1 MPSPLSQKT
10 TDNRVPHIT
19 VGHFYANHAEKL
31 GLRLEGSS
39 RGLNRLIREPTINRP
54 GLALCGFFNYF
65 AVKRIQVLGAAELS
79 YLKSL
84 KALELRERLHA
95 LFSKNMPCL
104 VVARNAPV
112 PEMILDAAGEFE
124 TPVFR
129 THMITMKFIN
139 AATISLEFD
148 FAPSTTEHGSMVDI
162 LGVGTLVRGASGIG
176 KSECVLGLIERGYS
190 IVSDDITRFR
200 SIEGRE
206 LLGMSDNLSRFHME
220 VRGIGI
226 INIASMFGAGA
237 VRAEKR
243 LDFVVTLKDWHEV
256 EDVDRIGLDRD
267 TYEILGIKI
276 PHVTLPVRTGRDLA
290 RLVEVA
296 ALDQKLKDMG
306 ENSAVE
312 FNQRLL
318 HMISERRSR

>member
-1 MPSPLSQKT
+1 MSQSGKKSK
-10 TDNRVPHIT
+10 RVAHIT

-54 GLALCGFFNYF
+54 GLALSGFFHYF
-65 AVKRIQVLGAAELS
+65 AVKRIQVLGSAELS

-84 KALELRERLHA
+84 APSTLRDRARA
-95 LFSKNMPCL
+95 LFSRNMPCL

-112 PEMILDAAGEFE
+112 PSPILDAAAEFE
-124 TPVFR
+124 TPVLR
-129 THMITMKFIN
+129 TGMITMKFIN
-139 AATISLEFD
+139 AATILLESE
-148 FAPSTTEHGSMVDI
+148 FAPTTTEHGSMVSI
-162 LGVGTLVRGASGIG
+162 LGVGTLIRGASGIG

-190 IVSDDITRFR
+190 LVSDDITRFR
-200 SIEGRE
+200 AIEGSE
-206 LLGMSDNLSRFHME
+206 LLGMSDALSRYHME

-226 INIASMFGAGA
+226 INIASIFGAGS
-237 VRAEKR
+237 VVPEKK
-243 LDFVVTLKDWHEV
+243 LNFVVTLKDWHEV
-256 EDVDRIGLDRD
+256 ENVDRIGLDRES
-267 TYEILGIKI
+267 YEILGVKV
-276 PHVTLPVRTGRDLA
+276 PHVTLPVRTGRDIA

-306 ENSAVE
+306 ENSAQE

-318 HMISERRSR
+318 HMISERRS